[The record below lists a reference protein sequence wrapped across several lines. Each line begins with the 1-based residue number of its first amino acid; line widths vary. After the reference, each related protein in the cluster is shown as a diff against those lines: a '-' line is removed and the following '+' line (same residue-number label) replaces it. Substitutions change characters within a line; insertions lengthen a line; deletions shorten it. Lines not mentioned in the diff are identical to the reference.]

1 MWMSIT
7 RLARAGKCPVVSLPR
22 LRPDWGAGFPAEIT
36 SFARDL
42 PPPRTLAA
50 AMIPRPML
58 ELSTAR
64 RVRLAIMLGSISIFL
79 LTVVPPTVGGLSDSE
94 TRGVTLERREPGFL
108 SLAPFQRRAS
118 RRTLFLSR

>member
-22 LRPDWGAGFPAEIT
+22 LRPDWGAGAPAEIA

-42 PPPRTLAA
+42 LPPRSLAA
-50 AMIPRPML
+50 AMTPRPML

-64 RVRLAIMLGSISIFL
+64 RDRLASMLGSISIFL
-79 LTVVPPTVGGLSDSE
+79 LIVVPPTVGGSSDSE
-94 TRGVTLERREPGFL
+94 TRHRRYPGTAQMVFSRLDPSSAVTRRRKF
-108 SLAPFQRRAS
+108 
-118 RRTLFLSR
+118 